1 MAQRKRRGR
10 RSFGAVRALPS
21 GRYQASYLDPEG
33 RRRNAPTTFTT
44 LTDADIW
51 LTLQRAALETGSWRG
66 TDSRITVG
74 EYAQTWFAALRVR
87 SRTMYGYRKTFD
99 RWIAP
104 TFGTIAVTAVTPQ
117 MVRAWVGTFS
127 EEHPYA
133 RVNAYRLLGRLFSDA
148 ISDGIV
154 RETPVRV
161 RGARQGPPP
170 RQGHALTI
178 DEILAVAE
186 NMPTGRGLAVILSAF
201 CALRPGEVLALRR
214 RDIDQTAHVV
224 HVRETASA
232 RYGGGAHIGPTKTAA
247 SNRTVNYPAELHDQI
262 AAHLAEHAAPGKAGH
277 IFPSPR
283 NPGDPLSSGAYL
295 TGVKQAAKAAGL
307 EDVRPHDLR
316 HSGATLAAG
325 TGATLRELM
334 ARLGHTSPEIAMQY
348 QHSARE
354 RDRAI
359 ADALGASLR
368 GSGSDESGP
377 SSGVF

>member
-1 MAQRKRRGR
+1 MAQRKRRTR

-21 GRYQASYLDPEG
+21 GRFQASYLDPHG
-33 RRRNAPTTFTT
+33 KRRNAPTTFTT
-44 LTDADIW
+44 KGDADIW

-66 TDSRITVG
+66 TDDRVTVG
-74 EYAQTWFAALRVR
+74 EYAQTWFTALRVR
-87 SRTMYGYRKTFD
+87 PRTMYGYRKTFD

-104 TFGTIAVTAVTPQ
+104 TFGSTPVSAVTPA
-117 MVRAWVGTFS
+117 MVRAWVGTFPD
-127 EEHPYA
+127 EHPYA
-133 RVNAYRLLGRLFSDA
+133 RVNAYRLLGRLFTDA
-148 ISDGIV
+148 VSDGIV

-161 RGARQGPPP
+161 KGARQGPPP
-170 RQGHALTI
+170 RQGHALTVP
-178 DEILAVAE
+178 EILAVAE
-186 NMPTGRGLAVILSAF
+186 HMPTGRGLAVILSAF

-247 SNRTVNYPAELHDQI
+247 SRRTVNYPAELHERV
-262 AAHLAEHAAPGKAGH
+262 AAHLAEHAAPGQAGH
-277 IFPSPR
+277 VFPSPI
-283 NPGDPLSSGAYL
+283 NAGDPLSSGAYL
-295 TGVKQAAKAAGL
+295 TSVKKAAKAAGL
-307 EDVRPHDLR
+307 EDVKPHDFR

-354 RDRAI
+354 RDRVI
-359 ADALGASLR
+359 ADAMGRALTVKDDDG
-368 GSGSDESGP
+368 GDDDD
-377 SSGVF
+377 

>member
-1 MAQRKRRGR
+1 MARKRS
-10 RSFGAVRALPS
+10 RSGWGAVRVLPS
-21 GRYQASYLDPEG
+21 GRFQASYLAPSG
-33 RRRNAPTTFTT
+33 KRINAPSTFTT
-44 LTDADIW
+44 KTDADAW
-51 LTLQRAALETGSWRG
+51 LAIQRAALETGSWRG
-66 TDSRITVG
+66 TDSRVTVG
-74 EYAQTWFAALRVR
+74 EYAATWFAALRVR
-87 SRTMYGYRKTFD
+87 PRTMYGYRKTFD

-104 TFGTIAVTAVTPQ
+104 TFGITAVSAVTPA
-117 MVRAWVGTFS
+117 MVRAWVGTFP

-133 RVNAYRLLGRLFSDA
+133 RVNAYRLLGRIYSDA

-170 RQGHALTI
+170 RQGHALTVE
-178 DEILAVAE
+178 EILAVAE
-186 NMPTGRGLAVILSAF
+186 HMPPGRGLAVILSAF

-214 RDIDQTAHVV
+214 RDIDQAGHVV

-262 AAHLAEHAAPGKAGH
+262 TEHLAEYAAPGKSGH

-283 NPGDPLSSGAYL
+283 NTGDPLSSGAYL
-295 TGVKQAAKAAGL
+295 TSVKRAAKAAGL

-368 GSGSDESGP
+368 HSESH
-377 SSGVF
+377 SEE

>member
-1 MAQRKRRGR
+1 MAQAKRRR
-10 RSFGAVRALPS
+10 RSFGAIRTLPS
-21 GRYQASYLDPEG
+21 GRLQASYLDSDG
-33 RRRNAPTTFTT
+33 RRHNAPKTFTT
-44 LTDADIW
+44 HMDADVWI
-51 LTLQRAALETGSWRG
+51 TLQRAALETGSWRG
-66 TDSRITVG
+66 TDDRITVG
-74 EYAQTWFAALRVR
+74 EYATTWFTALRVR
-87 SRTMYGYRKTFD
+87 PRTMYSYRKTFD

-104 TFGTIAVTAVTPQ
+104 TFGTIAVTAVTPR
-117 MVRAWVGTFS
+117 MVRAWVGTFP

-133 RVNAYRLLGRLFSDA
+133 RVNAYRLLGRIYSDA

-170 RQGHALTI
+170 RQGHALTVE
-178 DEILAVAE
+178 EILAVAE
-186 NMPTGRGLAVILSAF
+186 HMPPGRGLAVILSAF

-214 RDIDQTAHVV
+214 RSIDQVDHVV

-262 AAHLAEHAAPGKAGH
+262 AEHLAEYAAPGKVGYL
-277 IFPSPR
+277 FPSPV
-283 NPGDPLSSGAYL
+283 NAGDPLSSGSYL
-295 TGVKQAAKAAGL
+295 TNVKRAAKAAGL

-368 GSGSDESGP
+368 SPESDEAGDE
-377 SSGVF
+377 